1 MTTTIHS
8 VKISEISC
16 FLVKKLQF
24 EAQTLHTT
32 DSAEGV
38 EGDKPDV
45 EVDKGD
51 EDLDRLDEV
60 EVEDQGES
68 GSLYTSQTETETETE
83 MEDEDGE
90 KPKGLE
96 HSFLTGSFFWLLL
109 LLLL

>member
-32 DSAEGV
+32 DSTEDV
-38 EGDKPDV
+38 EGDKPDI
-45 EVDKGD
+45 EVDEGD

-83 MEDEDGE
+83 TEDEDGE

-96 HSFLTGSFFWLLL
+96 HSFLM
-109 LLLL
+109 